1 MVANARTFTLIR
13 HGRTTYNNLGLVNG
27 DPQVPVELDDVGRA
41 QCLAL
46 REALWGR
53 HFDLAI
59 RTRFQRTGQSLALI
73 LDGRDVPVV
82 EYPEFDDVRLGTFE
96 SGPVDAYR
104 AWRHSHTPDE
114 PPPGE
119 GESRIDALYRYTRA
133 FERMLA
139 EPDADAVLTVIHDV
153 PIRFMLNAVQSAD
166 PLDGPVRGVANAE
179 IHDLDEADIER
190 GLSAMRDRLG
200 M

>member
-1 MVANARTFTLIR
+1 MTNARTFALVR
-13 HGRTTYNNLGLVNG
+13 HGRTTYNTLGLVNG

-41 QCLAL
+41 QCLEL
-46 REALWGR
+46 RETLWGR

-73 LDGRDVPVV
+73 LDGRDVRIA

-96 SGPVDAYR
+96 SGPVDVYR
-104 AWRHSHTPDE
+104 AWRHSHRPDE

-119 GESRIDALYRYTRA
+119 GESRVGALYRYARGY
-133 FERMLA
+133 ERMLA
-139 EPDADAVLTVIHDV
+139 EDDAQNILVVMHDV
-153 PIRFMLNAVQSAD
+153 PIRFMLNAIASTD
-166 PLDGPVRGVANAE
+166 PLDGPVRGVANGE
-179 IHDLDEADIER
+179 VHDLGEADIER
-190 GLSAMRDRLG
+190 GLAIMRDRLG